1 MRLLAGREP
10 TQPRCPF
17 WRLVAF
23 AMNLLH
29 RRFARLCAVLAA
41 CLVCSLAVAAAPAAQ
56 AGTVYTVA
64 VVPQFA
70 PVRVYEDWR
79 PFLDAL
85 QKATGL
91 RFHLVTY
98 SSIPKFEAAYVKGKP
113 DFAFMN
119 PYDVV
124 VAHRARG
131 YRPLVRDTRP
141 LSGILV
147 VRADSDIHE
156 LAQLAGKQVGFPAP
170 NAFGASLYMRAL
182 LQRQGVRIDP
192 VYLGTHQNVYR
203 AVARGDVVA
212 GGAVHATLMRE
223 PVALRQLLRVI
234 YVTPSTAPHALAV
247 NPRVPDAVA
256 RRVQQAILGMP
267 ARAADAAL
275 LLHVQM
281 PHPVQA
287 NYRRDYAPLERLH
300 LERFYVRPQ
309 VGDAR

>member
-1 MRLLAGREP
+1 MIFSFRSLRRLLAG
-10 TQPRCPF
+10 
-17 WRLVAF
+17 L
-23 AMNLLH
+23 
-29 RRFARLCAVLAA
+29 A
-41 CLVCSLAVAAAPAAQ
+41 CLLACMVPAAAADP
-56 AGTVYTVA
+56 VYTVA

-85 QKATGL
+85 QKSTGL
-91 RFHLVTY
+91 TLRLVTY
-98 SSIPKFEAAYVKGKP
+98 SSIPQFEAAYLHGRP

-131 YRPLVRDTRP
+131 YEPLVRDSKP

-147 VRADSDIHE
+147 VRADSDIHD
-156 LAQLAGKQVGFPAP
+156 LAQLSGKQVGFPAP

-182 LQRQGVRIDP
+182 LHSQGVRIDP

-212 GGAVHATLMRE
+212 GGAVHLTLMRE
-223 PVALRQLLRVI
+223 PPELRELLRII
-234 YVTPSTAPHALAV
+234 YVTPSTAPHALAAS
-247 NPRVPDAVA
+247 PRVPQAVA
-256 RRVQQAILGMP
+256 RRLQQAVLVMGG
-267 ARAADAAL
+267 RADDAAL
-275 LLHVQM
+275 LQRVQM

-287 NYRRDYAPLERLH
+287 EYARDYEPLERLH
-300 LERFYVRPQ
+300 LERFYVQPQ
-309 VGDAR
+309 SGGGQR